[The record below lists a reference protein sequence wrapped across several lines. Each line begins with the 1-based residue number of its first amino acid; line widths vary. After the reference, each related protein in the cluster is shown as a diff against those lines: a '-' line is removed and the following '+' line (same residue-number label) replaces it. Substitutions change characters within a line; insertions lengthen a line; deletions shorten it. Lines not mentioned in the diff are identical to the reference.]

1 MTDNKPA
8 KKAAAKKA
16 PAKKAQSKNAAA
28 EQVPASAPVRLE
40 IRLNGRIRYAD
51 QVYDPSFDVTDDSV
65 TVSAGLKPTMVD
77 APELPPPTVFAEQ
90 ADVRDGEDFIPRVHS
105 GRRDLPQQD
114 PVAPD
119 WPAGSPQAEQVTEQV
134 TDEKS
139 DETDE

>member
-16 PAKKAQSKNAAA
+16 PAKKAQSKKAAQ
-28 EQVPASAPVRLE
+28 QVPSSAPVRLE
-40 IRLNGRIRYAD
+40 VRLNGRIRYAD
-51 QVYDPSFDVTDDSV
+51 QVYDPTFDVSDDSV
-65 TVSAGLKPTMVD
+65 TVSASLKPTMVD

-114 PVAPD
+114 PVATD
-119 WPAGSPQAEQVTEQV
+119 WPAGSPQAEQATEEKPD
-134 TDEKS
+134 TDQKS
-139 DETDE
+139 DGD

>member
-16 PAKKAQSKNAAA
+16 PAKKAQGKKAAQ
-28 EQVPASAPVRLE
+28 QVPASAPVRLE
-40 IRLNGRIRYAD
+40 VRLNGKIRYSD
-51 QVYDPSFDVTDDSV
+51 QVYDPTFDVDGDSV
-65 TVSAGLKPTMVD
+65 TISAGLKPTMVD
-77 APELPPPTVFAEQ
+77 APELPPPTVFAAQ

-114 PVAPD
+114 PVATD
-119 WPAGSPQAEQVTEQV
+119 WPAGSPQAEQVAE
-134 TDEKS
+134 EKP